1 MRSTT
6 LFSLYA
12 TALVVLMFCLGIITL
27 YSLERA
33 RWWDN
38 RIQLAQ
44 ESHSLHLRLEADIFR
59 LFKQHGDALLIGD
72 RDRGAGERDLSQR
85 IENNL
90 AAIRNVIAREID
102 LVGDEEVEEL
112 AVLNEIEAGIGRVN
126 AAIATFTSSG
136 EPIDTEDQITRLADL
151 LDRKIDIQLTQ
162 LIEAALAE
170 ELEEVEETL
179 ADAATFR
186 AWNQRAVYGLL
197 FIAMFLIAT
206 GFVSFNRQIR
216 MPLIALMDALSRL
229 RKADYKAPVKLS
241 GSREFRDLGNVLGEM
256 AAGLSAREAGREEQR
271 QTLEATVER
280 RTAELQQLI
289 DRLEIGEENRKRLMA
304 DISHELRTPLTII
317 LGEAEVALRKA
328 DRLTDETADALA
340 RIRDSA
346 RHTNQIVDDML
357 TIARHEA
364 GQLRLDRKKH
374 DLRKVLHDAVE
385 MFPQNIALNMPGKP
399 ALMSIDAV
407 RLRQSILALFHNAR
421 RHGGPSITASLSAK
435 PTGFQIIVADDG
447 PGLGQT
453 EKEHA
458 FDRFF
463 RGSNASGQGIEGSGL
478 GLPVVRSIVEAHGGQ
493 VTLADAELG
502 GLAVQIDLPARATL
516 RPVRDISARK
526 SA

>member
-112 AVLNEIEAGIGRVN
+112 AVLNEIKAGIGRVN

-170 ELEEVEETL
+170 EL
-179 ADAATFR
+179 
-186 AWNQRAVYGLL
+186 
-197 FIAMFLIAT
+197 
-206 GFVSFNRQIR
+206 
-216 MPLIALMDALSRL
+216 
-229 RKADYKAPVKLS
+229 
-241 GSREFRDLGNVLGEM
+241 
-256 AAGLSAREAGREEQR
+256 
-271 QTLEATVER
+271 
-280 RTAELQQLI
+280 
-289 DRLEIGEENRKRLMA
+289 
-304 DISHELRTPLTII
+304 
-317 LGEAEVALRKA
+317 
-328 DRLTDETADALA
+328 
-340 RIRDSA
+340 
-346 RHTNQIVDDML
+346 
-357 TIARHEA
+357 
-364 GQLRLDRKKH
+364 
-374 DLRKVLHDAVE
+374 
-385 MFPQNIALNMPGKP
+385 
-399 ALMSIDAV
+399 
-407 RLRQSILALFHNAR
+407 
-421 RHGGPSITASLSAK
+421 
-435 PTGFQIIVADDG
+435 
-447 PGLGQT
+447 
-453 EKEHA
+453 
-458 FDRFF
+458 
-463 RGSNASGQGIEGSGL
+463 
-478 GLPVVRSIVEAHGGQ
+478 
-493 VTLADAELG
+493 
-502 GLAVQIDLPARATL
+502 
-516 RPVRDISARK
+516 
-526 SA
+526 